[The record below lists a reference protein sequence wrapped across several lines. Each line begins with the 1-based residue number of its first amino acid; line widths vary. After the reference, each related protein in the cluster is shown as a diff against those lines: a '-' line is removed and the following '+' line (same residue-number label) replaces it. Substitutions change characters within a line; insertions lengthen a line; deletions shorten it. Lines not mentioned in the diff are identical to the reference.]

1 MDKYRL
7 RIYLVRH
14 GHVSYFDTAN
24 NPINPKFAQLSEQG
38 IEQIQQLAHQLQN
51 VSFEKIYSSTMPR
64 SIQTAEI
71 LKRYQNEHKDIQSFD
86 DIREIRAGRLREISL
101 DRAELEIKKA
111 YQFHKNNLEL
121 FVQGES
127 WSLFITRVLTWFEGM
142 ILTANKDQNILI
154 SSHDIV
160 NRILINW
167 VYGHDFKDVYSQ
179 EQDYG
184 CLNILDLTIENQR
197 VISKRIKLQNFT
209 PYNLIKNE
217 LFNSA
222 MDDVYETYIA
232 TQGFKL
238 KELSS

>member
-1 MDKYRL
+1 MDKHLL

-14 GHVSYFDTAN
+14 GHVSYFDADN
-24 NPINPKFAQLSEQG
+24 NPINPKFAQLSQRG
-38 IEQIQQLAHQLQN
+38 IEQIQGLAHQLRDIN
-51 VSFEKIYSSTMPR
+51 FEKIYSSTMPR

-71 LKRYQNEHKDIQSFD
+71 LNSYQNEPKDIMSFD
-86 DIREIRAGRLREISL
+86 DIREIKAGRLREISS

-127 WSLFITRVLTWFEGM
+127 WSLFITRVLTWFEKI

-167 VYGHDFKDVYSQ
+167 VYGHDYKDVYSQ

-184 CLNILDLTIENQR
+184 CLNILDLKIENQI

-209 PYNLIKNE
+209 AYNLNKNE

>member
-1 MDKYRL
+1 
-7 RIYLVRH
+7 
-14 GHVSYFDTAN
+14 
-24 NPINPKFAQLSEQG
+24 
-38 IEQIQQLAHQLQN
+38 
-51 VSFEKIYSSTMPR
+51 FEKIYSSTMPR

-71 LKRYQNEHKDIQSFD
+71 LKRYQNEYKDIQSFD

-127 WSLFITRVLTWFEGM
+127 WTHFITRVLTWFENM
-142 ILTANKDQNILI
+142 ILTADKDQNILI

-184 CLNILDLTIENQR
+184 CLNILDLTIENQK

>member
-1 MDKYRL
+1 MDKHQL

-14 GHVSYFDTAN
+14 GHVSYFDADK
-24 NPINPKFAQLSEQG
+24 NPINPKFAQLSERG
-38 IEQIQQLAHQLQN
+38 IEQIQGLAHQLRDIN
-51 VSFEKIYSSTMPR
+51 FEKIYSSTMPR

-71 LKRYQNEHKDIQSFD
+71 LNSYQNEPKDIMSFD
-86 DIREIRAGRLREISL
+86 DIREIKAGRLREISF

-127 WSLFITRVLTWFEGM
+127 WSLFINRVLAWFEKI

-167 VYGHDFKDVYSQ
+167 VYGHDCKDVYSQ

-184 CLNILDLTIENQR
+184 CLNILDLKIENQI

-209 PYNLIKNE
+209 AYNLIKNE